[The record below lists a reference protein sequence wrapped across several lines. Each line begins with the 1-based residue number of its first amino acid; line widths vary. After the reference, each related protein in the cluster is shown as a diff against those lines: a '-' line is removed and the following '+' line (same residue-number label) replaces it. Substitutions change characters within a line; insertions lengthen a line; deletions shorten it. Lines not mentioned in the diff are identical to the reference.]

1 MQGRR
6 TAGEGHTTRSRRGH
20 REGAAATEPG
30 KVGQEELGR
39 ISLRNQGSWGS
50 FLQEMEMKNRLW
62 KTGSGGI

>member
-6 TAGEGHTTRSRRGH
+6 TAGEGHTTRSRWGH